1 MSEITITIDDRQ
13 ISAREGDILL
23 WAALD
28 NGVYIPHL
36 CAHRE
41 EEHPSASCRLCFVE
55 MQGRPM
61 PVPAC
66 TVKVADGMVVSTR
79 SERVDALVAA
89 GFELIMSNHRLDCK
103 NCAANGSCELQR
115 IAKERKLRLKPKNLP
130 ALERDLPVD
139 SSAAGI
145 LYDPGKCVLCGHCVL
160 ACRSSGRG
168 ILGFTRRGYE
178 RIVTTFGDA
187 PLGESGCD
195 SCGACAGA
203 CPVGAFS
210 TRKAR

>member
-1 MSEITITIDDRQ
+1 MREITITIDDRL

-41 EEHPSASCRLCFVE
+41 ELKHPSASCRLCFVE
-55 MQGRPM
+55 VQGRPM

-66 TVKVADGMVVSTR
+66 TVKVSDGLVVNTR

-103 NCAANGSCELQR
+103 NCAANGNCGLQR

-130 ALERDLPVD
+130 VLERDLQVD
-139 SSAAGI
+139 SSADGI
-145 LYDPGKCVLCGHCVL
+145 VYDPNKCVLCGHCIRS
-160 ACRSSGRG
+160 CRSDGKG
-168 ILGFTRRGYE
+168 ILGFTRRGYD
-178 RIVTTFGDA
+178 RIVTTFGDV
-187 PLGESGCD
+187 PLGESGCN
-195 SCGACAGA
+195 SCGACASA
-203 CPVGAFS
+203 CPVGAFAP
-210 TRKAR
+210 K